1 MSIISLA
8 EYKAMLGI
16 HGITN
21 DSMVNT
27 LIPVVQSSIET
38 YLDRSLDTATYYE
51 WKPYSSMMLMDQYP
65 IQSVSFIGSL
75 WKMASFT
82 PVDGYGYQINSA
94 YTTTNTN
101 SGLTIT
107 KDADFTTKTFPF
119 SVSTHLEELQ
129 TQVEAA
135 YPGVIT
141 LTIDDGYDF
150 VNWRLLKSG
159 TGSDIY
165 GAKRFECNTRI
176 VDNRTIEFTQEAG
189 FLFVNRLNLYNMDIF
204 VIYSAGYATAD
215 VPQTIKLVAANVIK
229 NIVNIQTSG
238 QGTPGARSGFY
249 TMEQWQPATQSYMY
263 QVADVTVLEIAK
275 QVERYEKMLF
285 PFRKKVV

>member
-1 MSIISLA
+1 MAIITLA
-8 EYKAMLGI
+8 EIKQMLGI
-16 HGITN
+16 VGVTN
-21 DSMVNT
+21 DSMINT
-27 LIPVVQSSIET
+27 LIPIVSNQIET
-38 YLDRSLDTATYYE
+38 YLDRTLDTATYYE
-51 WKPYSSMMLMDQYP
+51 WKPYSSSMIMDQYP

-82 PVDGYGYQINSA
+82 PVDGYGYQVNSA
-94 YTTTNTN
+94 YTTTNAN

-107 KDADFTTKTFPF
+107 KDADFTTQTFPF
-119 SVSTHLEELQ
+119 TVSTHLEELQ

-135 YPGVIT
+135 YPGIIT
-141 LTIDDGYDF
+141 LTIDDGYDM

-189 FLFVNRLNLYNMDIF
+189 FLFVNRLNLYNTDIF
-204 VIYSAGYATAD
+204 VIYSAGYATASM
-215 VPQTIKLVAANVIK
+215 PQTLKLVAANVIK

-238 QGTPGARSGFY
+238 QGTPGARAGLYNS
-249 TMEQWQPATQSYMY
+249 EQWQPDQKAYNYNVSD
-263 QVADVTVLEIAK
+263 VAQLEIAK
-275 QVERYEKMLF
+275 QVGRYEKELF
-285 PFRKKVV
+285 PFKRKSV